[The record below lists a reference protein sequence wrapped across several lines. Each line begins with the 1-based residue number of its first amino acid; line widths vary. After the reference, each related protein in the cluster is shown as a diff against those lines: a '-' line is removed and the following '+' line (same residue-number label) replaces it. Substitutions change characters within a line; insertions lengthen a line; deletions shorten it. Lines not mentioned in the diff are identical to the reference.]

1 MPDSAY
7 KTILPEGWA
16 RPRGFAHG
24 VVATG
29 TRSVRIS
36 GQLGKD
42 VGQSQVAEGLDLGTQ
57 WRLAMGNLVT
67 VLKAAGG
74 EPQQIVMLRAYVTDI
89 NEFKS
94 AGAAIGEAWA
104 ATLGKHFPAMTLV
117 QVSCTDRSA
126 RARRDRRRSHLIL
139 GLPGTNCARATQ
151 LEL

>member
-1 MPDSAY
+1 MGMPDSAY
-7 KTILPEGWA
+7 KTILPEGWV

-29 TRSVRIS
+29 TRSIRIS

-42 VGQSQVAEGLDLGTQ
+42 VGQGQVPEGLDLGTQ

-117 QVSCTDRSA
+117 QVSALIDPHA
-126 RARRDRRRSHLIL
+126 RVEIEGEAIL
-139 GLPGTNCARATQ
+139 S
-151 LEL
+151 